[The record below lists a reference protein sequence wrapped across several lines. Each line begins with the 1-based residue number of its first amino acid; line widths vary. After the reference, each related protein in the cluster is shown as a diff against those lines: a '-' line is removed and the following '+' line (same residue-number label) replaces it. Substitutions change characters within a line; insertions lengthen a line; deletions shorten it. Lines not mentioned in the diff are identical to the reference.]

1 MNRKGF
7 DKTAIQRTEPQANV
21 LYGHLRVIP
30 YSEAIAEKIPGM
42 DTLVS
47 DEILVKNLEGFEP
60 AQLEAFQDSL
70 DHRHEIPAVL
80 RLLQEIRLGE
90 IFSLLASKPWQ

>member
-7 DKTAIQRTEPQANV
+7 DKTAIQRTEPQADV
-21 LYGHLRVIP
+21 LNRHLRVIP
-30 YSEAIAEKIPGM
+30 NTEAIAEKIPGT

-47 DEILVKNLEGFEP
+47 DEILVKHLEGFEP
-60 AQLEAFQDSL
+60 AQLEALQDSL
-70 DHRHEIPAVL
+70 NHRHKIPAVL

-90 IFSLLASKPWQ
+90 IFRLLASKPWQ